1 MLLRTP
7 GSVNA
12 GNLLQTPVRSILY
25 VDTVRSECI
34 NSLLFFP
41 EVAFPEDKARKMAL
55 PVIGVGLKSH

>member
-7 GSVNA
+7 GSVNG
-12 GNLLQTPVRSILY
+12 GNLLQTPVGSILY
-25 VDTVRSECI
+25 VDTVRSDCI

-41 EVAFPEDKARKMAL
+41 EDEGRKMAL